1 MSLRAAESLRIA
13 CDDCP
18 LDGSQVLRDACG
30 LKQSPEGDMETITA
44 TTWMSVFEGEDETT
58 VDFSRS
64 GILRKP
70 SGSQDQGRNDEN
82 D

>member
-1 MSLRAAESLRIA
+1 
-13 CDDCP
+13 
-18 LDGSQVLRDACG
+18 
-30 LKQSPEGDMETITA
+30 METITA